1 MRDVCLP
8 LCPFALVFWLALSAL
23 LDKQFRDRPGI
34 KEFLIELIFAHI
46 EHKHPPVLL
55 SREFK
60 VLDKRKKMGQL
71 KPQYCRVKTKIRE
84 MSVEP
89 PASSSGAGG
98 KPKSGAFSP
107 EYAVPAILCA
117 RVNLGL

>member
-1 MRDVCLP
+1 M
-8 LCPFALVFWLALSAL
+8 
-23 LDKQFRDRPGI
+23 
-34 KEFLIELIFAHI
+34 IELIFAHI

-84 MSVEP
+84 MSVDT
-89 PASSSGAGG
+89 PASSGGAGG
-98 KPKSGAFSP
+98 KLKSGAFSP
-107 EYAVPAILCA
+107 EYAALTRCLQFCA
-117 RVNLGL
+117 NALIWDFKPLPPPPPNTRAF